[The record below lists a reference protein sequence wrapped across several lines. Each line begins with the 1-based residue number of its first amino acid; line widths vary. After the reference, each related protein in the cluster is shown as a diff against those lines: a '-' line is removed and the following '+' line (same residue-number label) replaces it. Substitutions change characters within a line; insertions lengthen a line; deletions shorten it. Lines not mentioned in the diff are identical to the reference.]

1 MVLIRP
7 FEEGDNATML
17 EIEKLCSPG
26 NKKYAMGVDK
36 VKVIGILLCQRKD
49 L

>member
-7 FEEGDNATML
+7 FEDGDNATML
-17 EIEKLCSPG
+17 AIEKLCSQG
-26 NKKYAMGVDK
+26 NKKYVMVVDK
-36 VKVIGILLCQRKD
+36 VKVIGILLCQRKE